1 MITGFI
7 KTNVIASR
15 VQHNQASAYR
25 LFQKLDGTTVLQGAF
40 LWTEGSNGGH
50 EWKDIPTIIEAQEK

>member
-1 MITGFI
+1 MITGFMNPVVAAARLQA
-7 KTNVIASR
+7 T
-15 VQHNQASAYR
+15 QASAYR